1 MSVAGLHKGPIHEL
15 LSEESD
21 SNGAAVRL
29 RPNIARRDTDNIL
42 SYYQSEHAGRTY
54 SAFNAA
60 ESVPA
65 ESIMREAS
73 PHGHPGSRSSSE
85 YSDSDFDHHVDAG
98 THGSH
103 PQPETSTAR
112 DTGHTRRPSIPSE
125 GGADRRRLA
134 IVELDSTLPAS
145 LSRKRSQ
152 GGRDVGADAGSASV
166 TSTILSRRG
175 IHVDGL
181 ALVAPP
187 DASPRAYTNLTPPST
202 APLSFDRAP
211 VSSSPALHQR
221 SMSEAKS
228 ATPLHRRKS
237 SRDVGIVGVVPPT
250 SELTERGIPRGQHG
264 YAASLKVP
272 IFQTPAESPSQS
284 PGHTPEGFESST
296 LGVFGGNP
304 SALTTPDT
312 EGRKQEM
319 LTPAIGESKEI
330 SQPVVGPVVV
340 GITAGMMR
348 KTPGPGHGGST
359 DVANTSAGMTS
370 PGDTFAVHQN
380 HYRESSRS
388 GSPYVSYEPGVHSTA
403 GPLPPPPQPALD
415 LNTLVSTAPAPARP
429 PRAYTP
435 SQPISQVGR
444 YNALRDA
451 LQLPREVSDAL
462 ASITSREPSRS
473 RTDLQ
478 EGSAHSREGA
488 QSDTGSSKPLTKS
501 RSMHVREGAHPPS
514 TVVNT
519 PATSDASVLHAE
531 ITDSTSTM
539 LRRDESVVS
548 DKDTP
553 PPISEHPLRTQQS
566 GLELRRKS
574 SWVSLTQAERTA
586 SPNAGA
592 GKVPSVSVSCSSTS
606 CHSHSTF
613 SHIPSPPPKNTRGS
627 PATDNER
634 SSPMSPESG
643 PSNNPLRGNGTR
655 SAQTSALRLTV
666 TPATPSTRAVAET
679 PRHTSHGSTTTEATF
694 PIRPDAYSATDLS
707 TRPIDIVSNAL
718 PSTLPYPSLAQSQS
732 SRASLRSSTLV
743 TTPARSFLALP
754 GGKSGGGFFS
764 SIGRKASV
772 RKDRPALPPVSPSRV
787 LSKRNPNTSYPPPT
801 PVPAAPLVPGGPR
814 AAPGRIQRSQTFSVA
829 TSPPKDPSPP
839 SANNARPNRQSSM
852 ARRPSL
858 FARARGQGQTQVAQT
873 PSAPDPD
880 FERQVDKLADLLPH
894 ADRDVL
900 AGYLRRAGQD
910 ILAIGQ
916 FLEDE
921 KNGTLLRD

>member
-1 MSVAGLHKGPIHEL
+1 
-15 LSEESD
+15 
-21 SNGAAVRL
+21 
-29 RPNIARRDTDNIL
+29 
-42 SYYQSEHAGRTY
+42 
-54 SAFNAA
+54 
-60 ESVPA
+60 
-65 ESIMREAS
+65 MREAS

-488 QSDTGSSKPLTKS
+488 QSDTGCVAVSVYVVLRLTSHLNSSSKPLTKS

-643 PSNNPLRGNGTR
+643 PSNNPLRGALTNLKR
-655 SAQTSALRLTV
+655 FSALPR
-666 TPATPSTRAVAET
+666 TPSGTSSIAKSKSPSPRRSRT
-679 PRHTSHGSTTTEATF
+679 PSPHDILPQTF
-694 PIRPDAYSATDLS
+694 AHSSYTPKPRSRQKVLWPDAMHCKDVVVQRTAVERATGYAHK
-707 TRPIDIVSNAL
+707 INE
-718 PSTLPYPSLAQSQS
+718 LAGCDCG
-732 SRASLRSSTLV
+732 
-743 TTPARSFLALP
+743 LADWV
-754 GGKSGGGFFS
+754 
-764 SIGRKASV
+764 RV
-772 RKDRPALPPVSPSRV
+772 RKH
-787 LSKRNPNTSYPPPT
+787 
-801 PVPAAPLVPGGPR
+801 
-814 AAPGRIQRSQTFSVA
+814 
-829 TSPPKDPSPP
+829 
-839 SANNARPNRQSSM
+839 
-852 ARRPSL
+852 
-858 FARARGQGQTQVAQT
+858 QGDSHVE
-873 PSAPDPD
+873 P
-880 FERQVDKLADLLPH
+880 F
-894 ADRDVL
+894 
-900 AGYLRRAGQD
+900 
-910 ILAIGQ
+910 
-916 FLEDE
+916 
-921 KNGTLLRD
+921 